1 MSRIIDCS
9 IHGALRSRGFSIVE
23 LMVALTIGLI
33 LIAGLLILMIGNIQG
48 YGELSKSGYQ
58 VDNARFS
65 NQLLR
70 DEISNAGYYGD
81 LSFVPG
87 FTSLPTSPCNTA
99 LSDVDARYMIP
110 LQGVNEYSSSNSALA
125 CKTGLSVKAGTD
137 MLLVRRAASTA
148 VALAARDAAKLYLA
162 SSTDAAKVLASDT
175 DTSDVSFLSTPRFQ
189 NVRAYQEK
197 IFFVSTCNVCSGT
210 DADTIP
216 TLKVI
221 ELKATGWEGPAA
233 LVEGIE
239 EFELEYGLDTDE
251 DGAVN
256 SFVSLP
262 NSAGQWASVAAVRF
276 SMLVRNIDTS
286 TNVVSKS
293 YQVGPDL
300 LTKSDNFKRHAYSMT
315 VRLRNSA
322 ERREL

>member
-1 MSRIIDCS
+1 MTDCS
-9 IHGALRSRGFSIVE
+9 IQDALRSRGFSIVE

-33 LIAGLLILMIGNIQG
+33 LVAGLMTLVVGNIQG

-87 FTSLPTSPCNTA
+87 FTSLPAAPCNTA
-99 LSDVDARYMIP
+99 LSNVDARYMIP

-125 CKTGLSVKAGTD
+125 CKTGLSIKAGTD

-162 SSTDAAKVLASDT
+162 SSADAAKVLASDT
-175 DTSDVSFLSTPRFQ
+175 DTGAVSFLSIPRFQ

-197 IFFVSTCNVCSGT
+197 IFFVSTCNVCSGN

-221 ELKATGWEGPAA
+221 ELKAAGWEGPTA

-239 EFELEYGLDTDE
+239 ELELEYGLDSDE

-262 NSAGQWASVAAVRF
+262 NSAAQWASVAAVRF
-276 SMLVRNIDTS
+276 SMLVRNIETS

-300 LTKSDNFKRHAYSMT
+300 LTKSDSFKRHAYSMT